1 MRDAGHSSRP
11 LTNRTAFGQSRTVS
25 ENVAIRVIRPDDAA
39 RLERL
44 FYRLSPESVYRRF
57 FTLYSHPPEGVLQ
70 KLADLDHTTHDAAV
84 AVVGDEVVGV
94 GRYAADPR
102 EPGAAEVA
110 VVVDDAWQGRGLGQR
125 LLACAA
131 SLARLHGYTTLT
143 AVVLADNAPAI
154 RMLRQAFPD
163 AVWTLGGAEYELR
176 VPLAAERIPA

>member
-1 MRDAGHSSRP
+1 MGHSAAP
-11 LTNRTAFGQSRTVS
+11 LTNRTTFGDAGPVS
-25 ENVAIRVIRPDDAA
+25 DNVAIRVIRPDDAA

-57 FTLYSHPPEGVLQ
+57 FTLYSHPPAGAIR
-70 KLADLDHTTHDAAV
+70 KLADLDHLTQDAVVAV
-84 AVVGDEVVGV
+84 AGDEVVGV
-94 GRYAADPR
+94 GRYAADAR

-110 VVVDDAWQGRGLGQR
+110 VVVDDAWQGRGLGSR
-125 LLACAA
+125 LLGCAA

-154 RMLRQAFPD
+154 RMLRRAYPD
-163 AVWTLGGAEYELR
+163 AVWTLDGHEYELR